1 MPGEKCRLGAGCV
14 NGASPVLRGFGAF
27 NWTRIKYCDTTT
39 RNQWQTVKT
48 NRILN
53 PKDTVLLARSS
64 GLSKL
69 GHHNIVPRNSVTLN
83 VRQQGSSLCTT
94 C

>member
-1 MPGEKCRLGAGCV
+1 MTQARP
-14 NGASPVLRGFGAF
+14 SPVLRGFGAF

-53 PKDTVLLARSS
+53 PKDTVLLARSTRAERFW
-64 GLSKL
+64 
-69 GHHNIVPRNSVTLN
+69 N
-83 VRQQGSSLCTT
+83 
-94 C
+94 